1 MGDDPLYHIHE
12 DKRVAQSVEQICLAL
27 NQLIEEM
34 PYTAISVTG
43 LAARA
48 GVSKAT
54 FYRSFDAL
62 EDVLALEVDEA
73 VKDMIAY
80 IMKARVDDDHP
91 GEMRFFQAFFRFW
104 MTHSSVVDLLIRSKT
119 TYLLIDAFS
128 AALYRHLD
136 FFRQTIDID
145 DEWVKYYIAV
155 RAAALTAV
163 LVCWLGDE
171 KRTHPDKM
179 PALLLHVMGPAG
191 HPSHRPAP
199 PDRHTPSR

>member
-1 MGDDPLYHIHE
+1 MYHIHE
-12 DKRVAQSVEQICLAL
+12 DKRVAQSVEQLCLAL
-27 NQLIEEM
+27 NQMIEEM
-34 PYTAISVTG
+34 PYSSISITA

-62 EDVLALEVDEA
+62 EDVLALQVDES
-73 VKDMIAY
+73 VKAMIAY
-80 IMKARVDDDHP
+80 IMKARDSASSP

-104 MTHSSVVDLLIRSKT
+104 MTHSSVVELLIRSKT
-119 TYLLIDAFS
+119 TYLLIDAFA

-136 FFRQTIDID
+136 FFRQAVTID
-145 DEWVKYYIAV
+145 DESVKYFIAV
-155 RAAALTAV
+155 RASVLTAV

-179 PALLLHVMGPAG
+179 PELLFRVMDPAG
-191 HPSHRPAP
+191 HARRAP
-199 PDRHTPSR
+199 GDVHHHC